1 MWIVINREPR
11 PDAPEWPGRR
21 WLAAVDAV
29 GWPAAWVALV
39 FSAPVPTGVV
49 GQVAVAVAVWCGL
62 GRLHRALC
70 ENHRYWFTTWRWGR
84 VALAMLVMG
93 WVIKLMP
100 AP

>member
-1 MWIVINREPR
+1 
-11 PDAPEWPGRR
+11 
-21 WLAAVDAV
+21 
-29 GWPAAWVALV
+29 LV

-84 VALAMLVMG
+84 VALAMLVMS